1 MERLFKL
8 GRLLDYYGD
17 FLTGRQRDL
26 LDAYVNENLSLAEIA
41 EREGISRQGVRDGL
55 VRAERQLTEMEARLG
70 IAERNLRMDAQ
81 LEEIRRMSEAF
92 SLTEEQRKRFN
103 EALQKA
109 FSILEDDDGV

>member
-1 MERLFKL
+1 MERLFEL

-55 VRAERQLTEMEARLG
+55 VRAERQLKEMEARLG
-70 IAERNLRMDAQ
+70 VAGRNLRMDAQ
-81 LEEIRRMSEAF
+81 LECIRRMAEDF
-92 SLTEEQRKRFN
+92 TLTDDQRTRFN
-103 EALQKA
+103 AALDKA